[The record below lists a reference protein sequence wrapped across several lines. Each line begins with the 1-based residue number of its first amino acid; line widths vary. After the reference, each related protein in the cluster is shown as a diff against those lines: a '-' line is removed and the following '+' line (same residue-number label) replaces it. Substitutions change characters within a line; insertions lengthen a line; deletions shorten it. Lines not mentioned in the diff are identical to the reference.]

1 MREPR
6 WIDPRALLLLHSAS
20 LAEHGGPEGV
30 RDEGRLASAL
40 DRPRNKLGYEPN
52 SDICDLAAAYAFG
65 LARNHPF
72 HDGNKRSAFL
82 AAGLFLAL
90 NGYRLI
96 ADQMEAIQTM
106 LDLAAGQLT
115 EDSFADWVRQHAARN
130 DSSLPHK

>member
-1 MREPR
+1 MTEPR

-30 RDEGRLASAL
+30 RDEGLLASAL
-40 DRPRNKLGYEPN
+40 NRPRNKFSYEPHC
-52 SDICDLAAAYAFG
+52 DIFDLAAAYGFG

-82 AAGLFLAL
+82 AVGLFLAI

-96 ADQMEAIQTM
+96 VDQMEAIQTM
-106 LDLAAGQLT
+106 VSLAADQLT
-115 EDSFADWVRQHAARN
+115 EDSFAEWVRQHAARN
-130 DSSLPHK
+130 NSSLSQE